1 MAKVKVVD
9 GIGRPL
15 AAYIPV
21 AEAFIMKKFVSVL
34 IFAMCLMLVMPALAS
49 GVDAASLNLTVNGGE
64 VDGSACNNAEGGL
77 CLEMLPV
84 AEALGY
90 SVDKSELEE
99 GDAYR
104 IVYTLTPS
112 PAEDGSV
119 GAQLMVAYSIEDEAP
134 SAVAISKDQV
144 LLPLKQSMTL
154 KDGKPYLPTEFFETG
169 MCVTFTLDGDT
180 QTLDIISVSCNP

>member
-9 GIGRPL
+9 SIGRSFM
-15 AAYIPV
+15 AAIPV
-21 AEAFIMKKFVSVL
+21 AEAFIMKRFISVL
-34 IFAMCLMLVMPALAS
+34 IFAMCFMLAMPAMAS
-49 GVDAASLNLTVNGGE
+49 GVDADSLNLTVNGGE
-64 VDGSACNNAEGGL
+64 VDGSACSNAEGGL
-77 CLEMLPV
+77 CLELLPV

-90 SVDKSELEE
+90 EVDKSELEE

-104 IVYTLTPS
+104 VVYTLTPA

-119 GAQLMVAYSIEDEAP
+119 GSQLMVAYSIEDKAP

-154 KDGKPYLPTEFFETG
+154 KDGSPYLPTEFFETG